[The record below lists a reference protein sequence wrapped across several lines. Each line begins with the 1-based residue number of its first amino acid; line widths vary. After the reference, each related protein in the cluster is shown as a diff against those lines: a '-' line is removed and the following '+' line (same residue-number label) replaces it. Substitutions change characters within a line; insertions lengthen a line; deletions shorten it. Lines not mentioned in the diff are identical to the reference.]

1 MLDDRLQEWSE
12 LLDPRQTA
20 VLVVDVQK
28 FFTRA
33 RPAPMFPPLEDV
45 LPRSQGFLEL
55 ATEAGVLI
63 VRIRI
68 VIPDETYSEVW
79 RRQFRSGWGNKCP
92 LGPDEDGA
100 TFHPGFEPRPG
111 DLHVTKH
118 RYSAFF
124 GTTLDSILRSR
135 GIRTVV
141 VAGLTTDVC
150 VGSTA
155 RDAFQH
161 EYNVITL
168 SDCTAELTQA
178 RHESGLQT
186 LAANFGMVRTSE
198 DVAQCWSPLTGP
210 VHVMTSVGD

>member
-1 MLDDRLQEWSE
+1 M
-12 LLDPRQTA
+12 
-20 VLVVDVQK
+20 
-28 FFTRA
+28 
-33 RPAPMFPPLEDV
+33 
-45 LPRSQGFLEL
+45 
-55 ATEAGVLI
+55 
-63 VRIRI
+63 
-68 VIPDETYSEVW
+68 
-79 RRQFRSGWGNKCP
+79 
-92 LGPDEDGA
+92 GPDEDGA